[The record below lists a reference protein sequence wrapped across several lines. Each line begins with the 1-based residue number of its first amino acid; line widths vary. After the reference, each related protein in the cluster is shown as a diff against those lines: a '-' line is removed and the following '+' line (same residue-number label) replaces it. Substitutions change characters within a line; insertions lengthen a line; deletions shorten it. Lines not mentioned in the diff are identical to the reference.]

1 MPEPIHESI
10 KSTFRCTL
18 QIGVFFETTPPP
30 PDPSMVHPR
39 LRSAGVVKSFYIY
52 NEGTKL
58 QREEA
63 PGLDTGK
70 VTVCDF
76 GGPNLVFLPK

>member
-10 KSTFRCTL
+10 KSTFRCAF
-18 QIGVFFETTPPP
+18 QIGVFFET
-30 PDPSMVHPR
+30 PDPSLVHPR

-52 NEGTKL
+52 NENTKL
-58 QREEA
+58 QREET
-63 PGLDTGK
+63 PGLASGK